1 MKEAVA
7 AAQGAGVVVRMVTG
21 EKEVEV
27 EVERERDVIYRICT
41 SNVI

>member
-27 EVERERDVIYRICT
+27 DVEVERERGVIL
-41 SNVI
+41 

>member
-21 EKEVEV
+21 EKKVEV
-27 EVERERDVIYRICT
+27 KRGRDV
-41 SNVI
+41 N

>member
-21 EKEVEV
+21 EKEVDE
-27 EVERERDVIYRICT
+27 EVERERGVIYRICT